1 MSSRQVTTT
10 QTEFVILVA
19 SLISLVALS
28 IDAML
33 PALPQIG
40 QSLGNESENDR
51 QLIVSFLFFGLACAQ
66 LLFGPLSDSCGRR
79 PAIFAGLGIFLIG
92 CLISAFATSFSM
104 MLIGRFL
111 QGFGVAGPRIVTVAI
126 VRDRFEG
133 RAMAQIMS
141 LVMMVFIIVPAL
153 APGVGQLVLFVAD
166 WRMIFVLLI
175 TLAMISLVW
184 FHYRQ
189 PETLPRE
196 KRRPFALST
205 IAAAF
210 LETIRNRISC
220 GYTIAGG
227 FIFGAFLGYLNSVQ
241 QIYQDAYDT
250 GEMFSV
256 YFGAL
261 ALSLGLASWANST
274 LVMKHGMRK
283 LSLIALT
290 VMVGLS
296 FAYLPVTLSYAGLP
310 PLWMTVTWQM
320 VSFFFIGMLFANFNA
335 LAMEPMG
342 HIAGSA
348 SAVIGSLMTFMSL
361 VFGGMI
367 GQAFDG
373 TILPLN
379 LGFALLG
386 LASLGVMIWIERT
399 RTD

>member
-1 MSSRQVTTT
+1 MSNRQVTTT

-66 LLFGPLSDSCGRR
+66 LLFGPLSDSYGRR

-104 MLIGRFL
+104 MLVGRFL

-175 TLAMISLVW
+175 ALAMISLVW

-189 PETLPRE
+189 PETLPLE
-196 KRRPFALST
+196 KRRPFAFST

-296 FAYLPVTLSYAGLP
+296 FTFLPVTLSYSGLP
-310 PLWMTVTWQM
+310 PLWMTVIWQM
-320 VSFFFIGMLFANFNA
+320 TSFFFIGMLFANFNA

-361 VFGGMI
+361 VFGGMV

-386 LASLGVMIWIERT
+386 LASLGVMVWIERT

>member
-1 MSSRQVTTT
+1 MSNRQVTTT

-66 LLFGPLSDSCGRR
+66 LLFGPLSDSYGRR

-104 MLIGRFL
+104 MLVGRFL

-175 TLAMISLVW
+175 ALAMISLVW

-189 PETLPRE
+189 PEPLPLE
-196 KRRPFALST
+196 KRRPFAFST

-241 QIYQDAYDT
+241 QIYQDAYET

-296 FAYLPVTLSYAGLP
+296 FAFLPVTLSYGGLP
-310 PLWMTVTWQM
+310 PLWMTVIWQM
-320 VSFFFIGMLFANFNA
+320 TSFFFIGMLFANFNA

-361 VFGGMI
+361 VFGGMV

-386 LASLGVMIWIERT
+386 LASLGVMVWIERT

>member
-1 MSSRQVTTT
+1 MSNRQVTTT

-66 LLFGPLSDSCGRR
+66 LLFGPLSDSYGRR

-104 MLIGRFL
+104 MLVGRFL

-175 TLAMISLVW
+175 ALAMISLVW

-189 PETLPRE
+189 PETLPLE
-196 KRRPFALST
+196 KRRPFAFST

-296 FAYLPVTLSYAGLP
+296 FAFLPVTLSYSGLP
-310 PLWMTVTWQM
+310 PLWMTVIWQM
-320 VSFFFIGMLFANFNA
+320 TSFFFIGMLFANFNA

-361 VFGGMI
+361 VFGGMV

-386 LASLGVMIWIERT
+386 LASLGVMVWIERT

>member
-66 LLFGPLSDSCGRR
+66 LLFGPLSDSYGRR

-104 MLIGRFL
+104 MLVGRFL

-175 TLAMISLVW
+175 ALAMISLVW

-189 PETLPRE
+189 PETLPLE
-196 KRRPFALST
+196 KRRPFAFST

-241 QIYQDAYDT
+241 QIYQDAYET

-296 FAYLPVTLSYAGLP
+296 FAFLPVTLSYGGLP
-310 PLWMTVTWQM
+310 PLWMTVIWQM
-320 VSFFFIGMLFANFNA
+320 TSFFFIGMLFANFNA

-361 VFGGMI
+361 VFGGMV

-386 LASLGVMIWIERT
+386 LASLGVMVWIERT

>member
-1 MSSRQVTTT
+1 MSNRQVTTT

-66 LLFGPLSDSCGRR
+66 LLFGPLSDSYGRR

-104 MLIGRFL
+104 MLVGRFL

-175 TLAMISLVW
+175 ALAMISLVW

-189 PETLPRE
+189 PETLPLE
-196 KRRPFALST
+196 KRRPFAFST

-296 FAYLPVTLSYAGLP
+296 FAFLPVTLSYGGLP
-310 PLWMTVTWQM
+310 PLWMTVIWQM
-320 VSFFFIGMLFANFNA
+320 TSFFFIGMLFANFNA

-361 VFGGMI
+361 VFGGMV

-386 LASLGVMIWIERT
+386 LASLGVMVWIERT

>member
-1 MSSRQVTTT
+1 MSNRQVTTT

-66 LLFGPLSDSCGRR
+66 LLFGPLSDSYGRR

-104 MLIGRFL
+104 MLVGRFL
-111 QGFGVAGPRIVTVAI
+111 QGFGVAGPRIVTVDI
-126 VRDRFEG
+126 VRDRFER

-175 TLAMISLVW
+175 ALAMISLVW

-189 PETLPRE
+189 PETLPLE
-196 KRRPFALST
+196 KRRPFAFST

-241 QIYQDAYDT
+241 QIYQDAYET

-290 VMVGLS
+290 FMVGLS
-296 FAYLPVTLSYAGLP
+296 FAFLPVTLSYGGLP
-310 PLWMTVTWQM
+310 PLWMTVIWQM
-320 VSFFFIGMLFANFNA
+320 TSFFFIGMLFANFNA

-361 VFGGMI
+361 VFGGMV

-386 LASLGVMIWIERT
+386 LASLGVMVWIERT

>member
-1 MSSRQVTTT
+1 MSNRQVTTT

-40 QSLGNESENDR
+40 QSLSNESENDR

-66 LLFGPLSDSCGRR
+66 LLFGPISDSYGRR

-104 MLIGRFL
+104 MLVGRFL

-175 TLAMISLVW
+175 ALAMISLVW

-189 PETLPRE
+189 PETLPLE
-196 KRRPFALST
+196 KRRPFAFST

-296 FAYLPVTLSYAGLP
+296 FAFLPVTLSYGGLP
-310 PLWMTVTWQM
+310 PLWMTVIWQM
-320 VSFFFIGMLFANFNA
+320 TSFFFIGMLFANFNA

-361 VFGGMI
+361 VFGGMV

-386 LASLGVMIWIERT
+386 LASLGVMVWIERT

>member
-1 MSSRQVTTT
+1 MSNRQVTTT

-66 LLFGPLSDSCGRR
+66 LLFGPLSDSYGRR

-104 MLIGRFL
+104 MLVGRFL

-175 TLAMISLVW
+175 ALAMISLVW

-189 PETLPRE
+189 PETLPLE
-196 KRRPFALST
+196 KRRPFAFST

-241 QIYQDAYDT
+241 QIYQDAYET

-296 FAYLPVTLSYAGLP
+296 FAFLPVTLSYGGLP
-310 PLWMTVTWQM
+310 PLWMTVIWQM
-320 VSFFFIGMLFANFNA
+320 TSFFFIGMLFANFNA

-361 VFGGMI
+361 VFGGMV

-386 LASLGVMIWIERT
+386 LASLGVMVWIERT

>member
-1 MSSRQVTTT
+1 MSNRQVTTT

-66 LLFGPLSDSCGRR
+66 LLFGPLSDSYGRR

-104 MLIGRFL
+104 MLVGRFL

-175 TLAMISLVW
+175 ALAMISLVW

-189 PETLPRE
+189 PETLPLE
-196 KRRPFALST
+196 KRRPFAFST

-261 ALSLGLASWANST
+261 ALSLGLASWANSS

-296 FAYLPVTLSYAGLP
+296 FAFLPVTLSYSGLP
-310 PLWMTVTWQM
+310 PLWMTVIWQM
-320 VSFFFIGMLFANFNA
+320 TSFFFIGMLFANFNA

-361 VFGGMI
+361 VFGGMV

-386 LASLGVMIWIERT
+386 LASLGVMVWIERT

>member
-1 MSSRQVTTT
+1 MTNRQVTTT

-66 LLFGPLSDSCGRR
+66 LLFGPLSDSYGRR
-79 PAIFAGLGIFLIG
+79 SAIFAGLGIFLIG
-92 CLISAFATSFSM
+92 CLISAFATSFWM
-104 MLIGRFL
+104 MLAGRFL

-153 APGVGQLVLFVAD
+153 APGIGQLVLFVAD

-175 TLAMISLVW
+175 ALAMISLVW

-196 KRRPFALST
+196 KRRPFAFST

-296 FAYLPVTLSYAGLP
+296 FAFLPVTLGYGGLP
-310 PLWMTVTWQM
+310 PLWMTVVWQM

-361 VFGGMI
+361 VFGGMV

-386 LASLGVMIWIERT
+386 LASLGVMVWIERT

>member
-1 MSSRQVTTT
+1 MSNRQVTTT

>member
-1 MSSRQVTTT
+1 MTNRQVTTT

-66 LLFGPLSDSCGRR
+66 LLFGPLSDSFGRR
-79 PAIFAGLGIFLIG
+79 PAIFAGLAIFLIG
-92 CLISAFATSFSM
+92 CLISAFATSFPM
-104 MLIGRFL
+104 MLVGRFL

-196 KRRPFALST
+196 NRRPFAIST

-296 FAYLPVTLSYAGLP
+296 FAYLPVTLSYGGLP
-310 PLWMTVTWQM
+310 PLWMTVVWQM

-361 VFGGMI
+361 VFGGMV

>member
-104 MLIGRFL
+104 MLVGRFL

-175 TLAMISLVW
+175 ALAMISLVW

-296 FAYLPVTLSYAGLP
+296 FAYLPVTLSYGGLP
-310 PLWMTVTWQM
+310 PLWMTVIWQM
-320 VSFFFIGMLFANFNA
+320 TSFFFIGMLFANFNA

>member
-1 MSSRQVTTT
+1 MSNRQVTTT

-40 QSLGNESENDR
+40 QSLSNESENDR

-66 LLFGPLSDSCGRR
+66 LLFGPLSDSYGRR

-104 MLIGRFL
+104 MLVGRFL

-175 TLAMISLVW
+175 ALAMISLVW

-189 PETLPRE
+189 PETLPLE
-196 KRRPFALST
+196 KRRPFAFST

-296 FAYLPVTLSYAGLP
+296 FAFLPVTLSYGGLP
-310 PLWMTVTWQM
+310 PLWMTVIWQM
-320 VSFFFIGMLFANFNA
+320 TSFFFIGMLFANFNA

-361 VFGGMI
+361 VFGGMV

-386 LASLGVMIWIERT
+386 LASLGVMVWIERT